1 MRKRQILA
9 HGKLIV
15 VALLSAVT
23 LLAAQVGMGASPPV
37 SARSATPAVVF
48 GPPAIVGKVTLADTS
63 IDGPS
68 LWTNASGD
76 VRAVLGWAGTDTAH
90 RLNVMTS
97 ADGMSYGNKV
107 TLNETS
113 DYRPAVVSWGGDTDA
128 RIDIAWTGTDQN
140 HSLNIRLGV
149 YGQGYNKL
157 TLKDNSFTAP
167 ALTIFNGDLFLAWA
181 GTDSNHSLNV
191 LQIIPRGGILTQNKV
206 ILRQY
211 SSISRPSLSTDPN
224 GNHLI
229 LSWTSPD
236 GRIHFV
242 TSSNGQTWG
251 AATTI
256 YEASD
261 VGPSMLGIP
270 MNNMPRH
277 WLAWR
282 GTDAAHSLNVQYT
295 ESYPSWPSAGAKS
308 VLSEMAF
315 GGPSLG
321 FVGVYRQVII
331 GWTGTDTAHHLN
343 VARIG
348 V

>member
-1 MRKRQILA
+1 MRNRRILTQW
-9 HGKLIV
+9 KV
-15 VALLSAVT
+15 VLVAILSVVT
-23 LLAAQVGMGASPPV
+23 LMVAQVGLGTSPTASAAP
-37 SARSATPAVVF
+37 TTVF
-48 GPPAIVGKVTLADTS
+48 GPPAIVAKATLADTS

-68 LWTNASGD
+68 LWTTDSGD
-76 VRAVLGWAGTDTAH
+76 VRAILAWSGTDTAH

-97 ADGMSYGNKV
+97 ANGMTYGDKV

-113 DYRPAVVSWGGDTDA
+113 NYRPAVASSGGETGT
-128 RIDIAWTGTDQN
+128 RIDIAWTGMDSN

-149 YGQGYNKL
+149 YGQSYTKL
-157 TLKDNSFTAP
+157 TMKDNSFTAP
-167 ALTIFNGDLFLAWA
+167 ALTVFNGDLYLAWA

-191 LQIIPRGGILTQNKV
+191 IQIIPRGGILTQNKV
-206 ILRQY
+206 TLRQD

-229 LSWTSPD
+229 LSWTGAD
-236 GRIHFV
+236 GRIRFS
-242 TSSNGQTWG
+242 TSSDGKSWS
-251 AATTI
+251 AARVI
-256 YEASD
+256 EEWSD

-282 GTDAAHSLNVQYT
+282 GIDPAHSLNVQYT

-308 VLSEMAF
+308 TLNETAL
-315 GGPSLG
+315 GGPALG
-321 FVGVYRQVII
+321 FTGVYRQVIVA
-331 GWTGTDTAHHLN
+331 WTGTDTAHHLN
-343 VARIG
+343 VAKIG